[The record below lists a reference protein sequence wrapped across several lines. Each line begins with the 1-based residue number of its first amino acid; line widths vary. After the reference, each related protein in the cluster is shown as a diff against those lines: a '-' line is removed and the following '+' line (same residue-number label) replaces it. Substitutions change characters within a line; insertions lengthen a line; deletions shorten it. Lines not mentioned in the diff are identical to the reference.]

1 MFEYMN
7 EGKSKKENMKKE
19 GEKHEH
25 YTVYASAPLENIVM
39 RIYYFSNQ
47 KGAFLLF
54 SPIISR

>member
-1 MFEYMN
+1 MN